1 MKKLALF
8 TLVLLLLAG
17 CEKKDE
23 LGPYV
28 EQIKPLE
35 KYHQTFM
42 QYRKYL
48 ASEETE
54 EKAYDLRKVV
64 ENYKADLKKIPRPK
78 DKKVGSQHNAILRVL
93 DQRILRRLSDPQ
105 DNTIPGQFILD
116 GRNRIRDI
124 EEFITTSYYA
134 NLEKLW
140 RDAGKTEPFP
150 LKWPEGE

>member
-8 TLVLLLLAG
+8 TLVLLLAG

-48 ASEETE
+48 ASAETE
-54 EKAYDLRKVV
+54 KKASDLRKVI
-64 ENYKADLKKIPRPK
+64 ENYRADLEKIPIPN
-78 DKKVGSQHNAILRVL
+78 DKKVGSLHNAIKRKLDEALRK
-93 DQRILRRLSDPQ
+93 LSDPE
-105 DNTIPGQFILD
+105 DSTIPGQYILD
-116 GRNRIRDI
+116 ARKRINDI
-124 EEFITTSYYA
+124 EASITTSYYA